1 VPGGTGWNQEF
12 RFYAS
17 ERKGGEIMARSKLH
31 VVPKTSRLCI
41 TCNVEEIK
49 EIRKLAIDLEIPE
62 REVLRLALRC
72 LIERYRDTSPQEIME
87 KGIQCFLKS
96 LDGFAGDSNGLQE

>member
-1 VPGGTGWNQEF
+1 
-12 RFYAS
+12 
-17 ERKGGEIMARSKLH
+17 MARSKLH

-49 EIRKLAIDLEIPE
+49 EIRKMAIDLEIPE

-72 LIERYRDTSPQEIME
+72 LIERYRDTSPQEIMK

-96 LDGFAGDSNGLQE
+96 QDRFAGESEGSRQ